1 MEQLKVEGFLL
12 ASSLGDFGSG
22 VAVVEIAGWGVQSV
36 VMGVCDGAV
45 YMEEQWL
52 EKMASHFLPKKERLL
67 AITTIN
73 SVLA

>member
-45 YMEEQWL
+45 YMVVGHDVESRGTRSW
-52 EKMASHFLPKKERLL
+52 
-67 AITTIN
+67 AIAFKGQPLGSTST
-73 SVLA
+73 S